1 MSIDWPLQSSV
12 VQEADGP
19 IRIMLRLS
27 TRLFAFAVGAPL
39 AALIAS
45 RLILIF
51 IGGDTRIT
59 GPIGLTTYLAVSAL
73 IFGVGATIWTRRLR
87 AQQCHEWVLGT
98 AKSASEALILTD
110 ARGTITAM
118 NGPAESM
125 TGWAASDAIGQPIIA
140 VFRLVDERTHRPVVN
155 PLVKALYKKVVVG
168 PSPNALLVG
177 KEGMEWRVHERAAP
191 IVDERGSVFA
201 GAVAFR
207 STVTE
212 AR

>member
-1 MSIDWPLQSSV
+1 
-12 VQEADGP
+12 
-19 IRIMLRLS
+19 MLRLS

-45 RLILIF
+45 MLILKWL
-51 IGGDTRIT
+51 GDARIT
-59 GPIGLTTYLAVSAL
+59 GLIGLTTYLALTAL
-73 IFGVGATIWTRRLR
+73 IFGVGATIWTRHLR
-87 AQQCHEWVLGT
+87 AQQCQEWALGA

-125 TGWAASDAIGQPIIA
+125 TGWSASDAIGQPIIA
-140 VFRLVDERTHRPVVN
+140 VFRLVDEHTHRPVVN

-177 KEGMEWRVHERAAP
+177 KEGMEWRVYEKAAP

-207 STVTE
+207 STLTE
-212 AR
+212 VR

>member
-1 MSIDWPLQSSV
+1 
-12 VQEADGP
+12 
-19 IRIMLRLS
+19 MLRLS

-39 AALIAS
+39 AALIVS
-45 RLILIF
+45 RLTLIF
-51 IGGDTRIT
+51 IGDARIT

-73 IFGVGATIWTRRLR
+73 MFGIGATIWTRRLR
-87 AQQCHEWVLGT
+87 AQQCHEWVLGA

-140 VFRLVDERTHRPVVN
+140 VFRLVDEHTHRPVVN

-207 STVTE
+207 STLTE
-212 AR
+212 LR